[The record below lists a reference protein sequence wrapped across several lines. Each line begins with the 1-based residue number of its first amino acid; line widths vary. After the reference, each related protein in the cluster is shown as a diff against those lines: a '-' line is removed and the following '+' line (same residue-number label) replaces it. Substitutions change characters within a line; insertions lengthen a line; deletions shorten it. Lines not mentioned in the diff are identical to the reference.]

1 MDPVP
6 QAISQAFIVLVT
18 SVTLARLWLARRQI
32 AHVAAHRD
40 AVPPAFA
47 EAVGGEAHARAADYT
62 VAKTRH
68 AMHELLLGTGLLL
81 ILTAGGGIGW
91 LDAQIA
97 TALGGDGLLQGLL
110 LIGAVSVLTSL
121 VELPLAWQRV
131 FGLETSFG
139 FNRMSKALFLR
150 DLAVKTSMTLAI
162 GGPLMALMLWIM
174 QTSGDYWLAWAWA
187 VWAGFNVAV
196 MALYPTLI
204 APLFNKFSRLPEGE
218 LRDRIEALLARCG
231 FESGGLY
238 LMDSSRRSSHGN
250 AYFSGF
256 GAAKRIVLF
265 DTLISRLT
273 PTEVEAV
280 LAHELGHF
288 KRQHVR
294 RRLVLIFSL
303 SFVVFAAMGWLLQH
317 AVVFEALGLGRPT
330 TAGAILLIMLT
341 APYLLFVLRPLMASY
356 SRRHEFEADA
366 YAAEHADAGALVSA
380 LVRLYK
386 DNASTLT
393 PDPVHSAV
401 YDSHPPAAQRIARLQ
416 GAGATALTAAA

>member
-1 MDPVP
+1 VDTP
-6 QAISQAFIVLVT
+6 AITQLFILLIT
-18 SVTLARLWLARRQI
+18 SVTLIRLWLARRQI

-40 AVPPAFA
+40 RVPPAFA
-47 EAVGGEAHARAADYT
+47 TAVGDEAHARAADYT

-81 ILTAGGGIGW
+81 ALTVGGGIGW

-97 TALGGDGLLQGLL
+97 AQLGGDGLLHGLL
-110 LIGAVSVLTSL
+110 LVGAVML
-121 VELPLAWQRV
+121 VAGVAELPLSWQRV
-131 FGLETSFG
+131 FGLEAAFG
-139 FNRMSKALFLR
+139 FNRMSKGLFLR
-150 DLAVKTSMTLAI
+150 DLATKTAMTLLI
-162 GGPLMALMLWIM
+162 GGPLMALVLWIM
-174 QTSGDYWLAWAWA
+174 ASTGDAWWAWAWA

-204 APLFNKFSRLPEGE
+204 APLFNKFTRMPEGE
-218 LRDRIEALLARCG
+218 LKQRIEALLARCG

-238 LMDSSRRSSHGN
+238 VMDNSRRSSHGN

-265 DTLISRLT
+265 DTLISRLS

-280 LAHELGHF
+280 LAHELGHY
-288 KRQHVR
+288 KRQHVS
-294 RRLVLIFSL
+294 RRLLLIFSV
-303 SFVVFAAMGWLLQH
+303 SFVVFALMGWLLQSP
-317 AVVFEALGLGRPT
+317 VLFEALGLGRPT
-330 TAGAILLIMLT
+330 TAGSVLLIVLT
-341 APYLLFVLRPLMASY
+341 VPYLLFALRPVLASY

-366 YAAEHADAGALVSA
+366 YAAEHADASALVSA

-416 GAGATALTAAA
+416 GAGAPALAAA